1 MRFLNLAKKNRE
13 AQPTSWDELYGN
25 LVSRE
30 FRKRYSN
37 DKCEAI
43 INNYLDDPTNEKYV
57 AEFREM
63 QEYRK
68 QCKAEVRRELGIEE
82 RRTNETNIINE

>member
-1 MRFLNLAKKNRE
+1 MKNLKLAKKNRDIVPE
-13 AQPTSWDELYGN
+13 SWELLYGN

-30 FRKRYSN
+30 FRKKYSA
-37 DKCEAI
+37 DKFEAI
-43 INNYLDDPTNEKYV
+43 INNYLDDPTNEKYI

-68 QCKAEVRRELGIEE
+68 HCKKFVKEQMEY
-82 RRTNETNIINE
+82 